1 MTELFIM
8 VSASIEV
15 ILLDV
20 FLVFVVIA
28 TGLAGAAIPSAYK
41 WAY

>member
-1 MTELFIM
+1 MTELFLL

-20 FLVFVVIA
+20 FLILIVMA
-28 TGLAGAAIPSAYK
+28 TGFFGAAIPSAYK

>member
-1 MTELFIM
+1 MTELFLL

-20 FLVFVVIA
+20 FLIFIVMA
-28 TGLAGAAIPSAYK
+28 TGFFGAVIPSTYK

>member
-1 MTELFIM
+1 MTELFLL

-15 ILLDV
+15 ILVEV
-20 FLVFVVIA
+20 FLDLVVIA
-28 TGLAGAAIPSAYK
+28 TGLGGAVTLTSYK